1 MVEEV
6 HGADPKEEKEGQ
18 SDEDVESEDAL
29 GYLGD
34 ARAEAIV
41 GDTGRFGVEELGGG
55 TTEHG

>member
-1 MVEEV
+1 MVDGVEEV
-6 HGADPKEEKEGQ
+6 HRADPKEEKEGQ

-41 GDTGRFGVEELGGG
+41 GDTGRFGVEEL
-55 TTEHG
+55 